1 MFILLCMLSL
11 AVAEPP
17 VGDSYLEAAQHSHDP
32 TVNQQY
38 LPPDFTA
45 PSARTSTSFNAF
57 SNQYLPPSTR
67 DVSQEYGPPN
77 TRGGLSQEYG
87 LPAGGVS
94 TFRSGISQEYGAPIT
109 RDTQEYSTHSNL
121 ARSFSSANLKTGVS
135 QRYGTP
141 SLRNSPSNLYGAPSL
156 RSSPSSQY
164 GAPEYRTSNEFTA
177 QSSPIQKYGVPNF
190 RGGQSHSK
198 SIGQEY
204 GTPKNS
210 LLSQSHALSNG
221 FSFGSRTSQLQ
232 RSREPSQIYGTP
244 ARSLSAQHGTASA
257 RNSVTGFGES
267 TNSLSTSYG
276 VPNDRSPYQDARSY
290 ETANFGRSN
299 LNTNAFASSYASTRS
314 PSLEYGAPTSRS
326 TKPSMQYGTPQE
338 ALTDQG
344 YEYTRNALEQL
355 NQEPANY
362 EFAYKVND
370 GESGS
375 DFGHTESRELNRA
388 EGTYFVLL
396 PDGSKQIVEYE
407 ADEDGFKPRI
417 SVEPADSASAL
428 AAEGPY

>member
-1 MFILLCMLSL
+1 MLSL

-17 VGDSYLEAAQHSHDP
+17 VGDSSLEALNFDHDP

-38 LPPDFTA
+38 LPPDFNV
-45 PSARTSTSFNAF
+45 PSARTTTSFNDL

-67 DVSQEYGPPN
+67 DVSQEYGTPN

-87 LPAGGVS
+87 LPARGAS

-109 RDTQEYSTHSNL
+109 RDTQQYSTHSDL

-135 QRYGTP
+135 QRYGAP

-156 RSSPSSQY
+156 RDSPSSQY

-190 RGGQSHSK
+190 RSAQSHSK
-198 SIGQEY
+198 SIAQEY

-210 LLSQSHALSNG
+210 LLSQSHDLSNG

-232 RSREPSQIYGTP
+232 RSRSSAQNYGTP
-244 ARSLSAQHGTASA
+244 SLSFSSQHHTPSA

-267 TNSLSTSYG
+267 TNSLPTSFG
-276 VPNDRSPYQDARSY
+276 EPNGRSPYQDGRSY
-290 ETANFGRSN
+290 DAANFGRSN
-299 LNTNAFASSYASTRS
+299 LNTNAFASSYASGRS

-362 EFAYKVND
+362 EFAYKVSD
-370 GESGS
+370 AESGS
-375 DFGHTESRELNRA
+375 DFGHTESRELDRA

-396 PDGSKQIVEYE
+396 PDGSKQVVEYE